1 MGHTRVAGRGGR
13 STRGAQYSCQTREI
27 ISGGLGDR
35 SGCSVSQGQEIRG
48 AVDRRMWKLALIS
61 VFCWSQD
68 VRADIFKET
77 NANALVDQ
85 MIGELVEDQKIAVL
99 ELADQTIQRKF
110 RIGFIRPRLNLNI
123 TDPVVS
129 GLNSLTRSSEAVM
142 EYSEVDGMPNFNVK
156 FNAKVSNV
164 KAKVAA
170 KGVVSNFLHIK
181 NIDFPG
187 VILDILLG
195 SMELGVELV
204 MRITDD
210 LKIISEIKSLHIA
223 RLGSIEVGVFGLSRR
238 FARVVNQ
245 VLKIGVGYLRR
256 NLGIVIE
263 PLKKILNGLLTKF
276 APDDLT
282 ALL

>member
-1 MGHTRVAGRGGR
+1 M
-13 STRGAQYSCQTREI
+13 
-27 ISGGLGDR
+27 
-35 SGCSVSQGQEIRG
+35 
-48 AVDRRMWKLALIS
+48 
-61 VFCWSQD
+61 
-68 VRADIFKET
+68 
-77 NANALVDQ
+77 
-85 MIGELVEDQKIAVL
+85 
-99 ELADQTIQRKF
+99 
-110 RIGFIRPRLNLNI
+110 
-123 TDPVVS
+123 
-129 GLNSLTRSSEAVM
+129 
-142 EYSEVDGMPNFNVK
+142 
-156 FNAKVSNV
+156 
-164 KAKVAA
+164 
-170 KGVVSNFLHIK
+170 SNFLHIK

-204 MRITDD
+204 MRITED

-223 RLGSIEVGVFGLSRR
+223 RLGSIEARFCKMFFPTSKRRFWRLSYPHFQVGVFGLSRR

-282 ALL
+282 ALLL